1 MLASTSVLQRFGAI
15 GLIVIIGTGTPTD
28 TTRQVYG
35 YGGVFPVPP
44 ILEDSE
50 VVASLPSLPDVL
62 HRVLSL
68 RTEKGRIL
76 YANERVSAAR
86 ATEAA
91 RPSAAAKSRTKS
103 PCSEIVQGRTTSGAP
118 NS

>member
-1 MLASTSVLQRFGAI
+1 MLASTSFLQRFGAI

-28 TTRQVYG
+28 TTRQVVS
-35 YGGVFPVPP
+35 YGGIFPVPP
-44 ILEDSE
+44 AMDDSE
-50 VVASLPSLPDVL
+50 VVASLPDVL

-91 RPSAAAKSRTKS
+91 RPSGAVKSRTKA
-103 PCSEIVQGRTTSGAP
+103 PCSEIVQGRTASGAP

>member
-1 MLASTSVLQRFGAI
+1 MLASTSFLQRFGAI

-28 TTRQVYG
+28 TTRQVSA

-44 ILEDSE
+44 ALDDSE
-50 VVASLPSLPDVL
+50 VVASLPDVL

-86 ATEAA
+86 ATEAKSPA
-91 RPSAAAKSRTKS
+91 VNRSRTKT
-103 PCSEIVQGRTTSGAP
+103 PCSEIVQGRSTAGAP

>member
-1 MLASTSVLQRFGAI
+1 MLASTSFLQRFGAI

-28 TTRQVYG
+28 TTRQVNG
-35 YGGVFPVPP
+35 YGGIFPIPP
-44 ILEDSE
+44 AMDDSE
-50 VVASLPSLPDVL
+50 VVATLPDVL

-76 YANERVSAAR
+76 YANERVSATR
-86 ATEAA
+86 ATEA
-91 RPSAAAKSRTKS
+91 KSSTASKARTKT
-103 PCSEIVQGRTTSGAP
+103 PCSEIVQGRTASGAP